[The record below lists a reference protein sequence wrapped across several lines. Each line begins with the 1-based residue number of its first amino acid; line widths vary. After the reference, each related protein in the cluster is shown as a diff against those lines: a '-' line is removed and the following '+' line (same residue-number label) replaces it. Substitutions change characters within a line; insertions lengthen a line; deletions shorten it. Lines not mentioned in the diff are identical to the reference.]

1 MGKGER
7 MYQTGGAGMKIAEL
21 KGWIRDLPDD
31 EEITLF
37 VNVND
42 KPMDIEIETM
52 ITTEKDGVKKYYLH
66 GGKAI

>member
-1 MGKGER
+1 
-7 MYQTGGAGMKIAEL
+7 MKIAEL

-52 ITTEKDGVKKYYLH
+52 ITTEKDGVKHHYMH
-66 GGKAI
+66 GGKEL

>member
-1 MGKGER
+1 
-7 MYQTGGAGMKIAEL
+7 MKIAEL

-37 VNVND
+37 VNAD
-42 KPMDIEIETM
+42 EKPIDLDIETL
-52 ITTEKDGVKKYYLH
+52 ITTELDGVKKYYLH